1 VIITLLVPVLV
12 FPIVVIAAGGDLD
25 LILQE
30 INAVR
35 RVPLRVAV
43 YAQQQLGPSPTVTF
57 TMGPAGP
64 SPTVTFTMGPGGPSP
79 TVTFTMGPAGR
90 SPTATLRPGSA
101 GPPAGAPL
109 LTRWGMISASI
120 ILALIALRAINRRIA
135 ADRSQI

>member
-12 FPIVVIAAGGDLD
+12 CPIVVIAAGGDLD

-57 TMGPAGP
+57 TMGPA
-64 SPTVTFTMGPGGPSP
+64 GPSP